1 MSDPIR
7 KVQIMRTLYNAG
19 SKLNLN
25 LADELNEIKTEL
37 KIANELSA
45 DAAEAQS
52 SVNSATGLTSSPYLQ
67 DQKFH
72 LKEVLYNSPKEA
84 DWKEVRSEEDN
95 RRAAYNARNLRKLNI
110 L

>member
-1 MSDPIR
+1 
-7 KVQIMRTLYNAG
+7 MRTLYNAN

-25 LADELNEIKTEL
+25 IADELNEIKTEL

-52 SVNSATGLTSSPYLQ
+52 PINPATRLTSSPYLQ
-67 DQKFH
+67 DQKFYM
-72 LKEVLYNSPKEA
+72 KEAVYNSPNET
-84 DWKEVRSEEDN
+84 DWKQVRSEEDN